1 MINLIMK
8 DILGTPA
15 ILVGIFALIGLILQ
29 KKNIA
34 DVVSGTLKTIM
45 GFVVLGGG
53 AGIIVGA
60 LDAFGK
66 MFEAAFTIQGIIP
79 NNEAIVAVAQK
90 AFGTETAMIMV
101 CGMLV
106 NILLA
111 RLTPLKYIFL
121 TGHHTMFMACMIA
134 VILSTGGLSGTVL
147 VIVGA
152 VLLGSLMVIMP
163 AILQPFTR
171 EITGANDFAVGHF
184 GSIAYFIAAHI
195 GRLLGNK
202 SKSTEDI
209 KVPKGLAF
217 LRDSSVAISLTMTI
231 LFFVVAICA
240 GPEFVEDKLSSGQN
254 FLIFSLM
261 QAITFAAG
269 VYVVLAGVRMLL
281 AEIVPAFKGFADK
294 VVPDAIPALDCPMVF
309 PFAPNAVVIGFFS
322 SFAAGLISMFF
333 LPALGLKIIV
343 PGLVPH
349 FFCGATAGVFGN
361 ATGGRRGAVLGAFAN
376 GLLIS
381 FLPAMLLPVLGSL
394 GFQGTTFGDADFGLV
409 GIILG
414 NIMKL
419 FGN

>member
-15 ILVGIFALIGLILQ
+15 ILVGMFALIGLILQ

-34 DVVSGTLKTIM
+34 DIVSGTLKTIM

-106 NILLA
+106 NVLLA
-111 RLTPLKYIFL
+111 RITPLKYIFL

-134 VILSTGGLSGTVL
+134 VILSTGGLSGAVL
-147 VIVGA
+147 VTVGA
-152 VLLGSLMVIMP
+152 LILGGLMVIMP

-184 GSIAYFIAAHI
+184 GSIAYFMAAHI
-195 GRLLGNK
+195 GRLLGDK

-240 GPEFVEDKLSSGQN
+240 GPTFVEDKLSSGQN

-309 PFAPNAVVIGFFS
+309 PFAPNAVVIGFFA

>member
-15 ILVGIFALIGLILQ
+15 ILVGMFALIGLILQ

-34 DVVSGTLKTIM
+34 DIVSGTLKTIM

-111 RLTPLKYIFL
+111 RITPLKYIFL

-134 VILSTGGLSGTVL
+134 VILSTGGLSGAVL
-147 VIVGA
+147 VTVGA
-152 VLLGSLMVIMP
+152 LILGGLMVIMP

-184 GSIAYFIAAHI
+184 GSIAYFMAAHI
-195 GRLLGNK
+195 GRLLGDK

-240 GPEFVEDKLSSGQN
+240 GPAFVEDKLSSGQN

-309 PFAPNAVVIGFFS
+309 PFAPNAVVIGFFA

>member
-8 DILGTPA
+8 DILGSPA
-15 ILVGIFALIGLILQ
+15 ILVGLFALIGLILQ

-34 DVVSGTLKTIM
+34 DIISGTLKTIM
-45 GFVVLGGG
+45 GFIILGGG
-53 AGIIVGA
+53 AGIVVGS
-60 LDAFGK
+60 LDGFGK
-66 MFEAAFTIQGIIP
+66 MFESAFAIQGIIP
-79 NNEAIVAVAQK
+79 NNEAIVALAQK
-90 AFGTETAMIMV
+90 SFGTETAMIMLF
-101 CGMLV
+101 GMVV

-111 RLTPLKYIFL
+111 RFTPLKYVFL
-121 TGHHTMFMACMIA
+121 TGHHTMFMACMIG
-134 VILSTGGLSGTVL
+134 VILSTGGLSGVAL
-147 VIVGA
+147 IVVGA
-152 VLLGSLMVIMP
+152 LILGSLMVIMP
-163 AILQPFTR
+163 ALLQPYTR
-171 EITGANDFAVGHF
+171 QITGNDDIAVGHF
-184 GSIAYFIAAHI
+184 GSFGYLVAAKV
-195 GRLLGNK
+195 GSLMGDK

-209 KVPKGLAF
+209 NIPKGLAF
-217 LRDSSVAISLTMTI
+217 LRDSSVAMSLTMTL

-240 GPEFVEDKLSSGQN
+240 GPAFVESKLSGGQN
-254 FLIFSLM
+254 FLVFSLM

-269 VYVVLAGVRMLL
+269 VYIILAGVRMLL
-281 AEIVPAFKGFADK
+281 AEIVPAFHGIAEKM
-294 VVPDAIPALDCPMVF
+294 VPDAKPALDCPAVF
-309 PFAPNAVVIGFFS
+309 PFSPNAVIIGFFC
-322 SFAAGLISMFF
+322 SFLAGLVSMFF

-394 GFQGTTFGDADFGLV
+394 GFQGTTFGDADFGVV